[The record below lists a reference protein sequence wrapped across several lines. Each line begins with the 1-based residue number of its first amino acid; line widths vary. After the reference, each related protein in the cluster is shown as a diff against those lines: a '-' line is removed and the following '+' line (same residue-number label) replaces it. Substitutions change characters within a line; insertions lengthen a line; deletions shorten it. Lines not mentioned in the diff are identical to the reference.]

1 MLSAS
6 SAARPFA
13 RSPLSLAIVCAL
25 LLPGLAAADTPPAK
39 DPAGLLDRITVTAY
53 RTATHA
59 QGATKTDTP
68 IAETA
73 QSVSVIAREEMDA
86 RGAQNLNEIMRYIAG
101 IGHESTGIDNRVD
114 DFSIRGFDAG
124 SWGDNVTLD
133 GMRAPQGS
141 QFNRAMFDSWNLER
155 VEVLKGPSA
164 VMYGQMAPGGM
175 VNQVSKTPQ
184 PGQTQVVRLGLDG
197 HGQYS
202 AAFDFGGGSADNQ
215 HLFRLVGLYRK
226 GPLQVKHSN
235 LERWFI
241 APSYTLQMAD
251 STRLTL
257 LGLYQKD
264 HGGTT
269 YQFLPMAG
277 TLVPTTYG
285 RMKNSTFIGEPDW
298 NTYNRTLWTAG
309 WLFEHDFNDHWT
321 LAQSAR
327 HTHVESL
334 YRGVITLGALRPDG
348 RTQNR
353 RAIMAPGES
362 DGQTIDTR
370 LTGQFSTGAL
380 AHTLLLGVDWQKADW
395 SGKRIHM
402 NNPAPIDIFQ
412 PVYTGYGA
420 SGPVAQLEAP
430 ASGRNRQTGAYL
442 QDQIRLGN
450 WRFSLGGR
458 YDWTDDDVSSLTR
471 TLVGTSMVR
480 NQSANKVK
488 SEAFTARAGLMYVAA
503 NGLTPYYSYAE
514 SFQPANRDAS
524 WSYTGEAFKPVTGKQ
539 HEVGLKFQPESF
551 DSLFTLS
558 AYDLRQQNILVDD
571 PDPTHNNC
579 GLAGNE
585 QCKLQGGEGQVRG
598 LELEARAT
606 PLDGLSIIGAATRM
620 RSKLVRGNPAHVGN
634 HLPKV
639 ADWSAALW
647 VDYTFRQGGLRG
659 LSLAAGTRYN
669 GKAYGESSNAFVIPS
684 FLLWDAAIRY
694 DLGTTGGLSSQ
705 VALNI
710 SNLADK
716 VYVSTCTSAASCH
729 YGSGRTINASLRLGW

>member
-1 MLSAS
+1 MT
-6 SAARPFA
+6 FA
-13 RSPLSLAIVCAL
+13 PAPRALLRRPLSLAIAASL
-25 LLPGLAAADTPPAK
+25 LLPGVAAAQSPQQDEATV
-39 DPAGLLDRITVTAY
+39 LDRVTVTAY
-53 RTATHA
+53 RTVTHT

-68 IAETA
+68 IAETP

-114 DFSIRGFDAG
+114 DFNIRGFDAG

-141 QFNRAMFDSWNLER
+141 QFNRPMFNSWNLER

-175 VNQVSKTPQ
+175 VNQVSKTPV
-184 PGQTQVVRLGLDG
+184 PNPTQVLRLGLDG
-197 HGQYS
+197 HGQAS
-202 AAFDFGGGSADNQ
+202 VAFDVGGGSGDNR
-215 HLFRLVGLYRK
+215 HLFRLVGLYRN
-226 GPLQVKHSN
+226 GAMQVDHSDVAHG
-235 LERWFI
+235 FI
-241 APSYTLQMAD
+241 APSYTLQLAD
-251 STRLTL
+251 ATRLTL
-257 LGLYQKD
+257 LGLYQRD
-264 HGGTT
+264 RGGTT

-277 TLVPTTYG
+277 TLVPTAYG

-309 WLFEHDFNDHWT
+309 WLFEHDFNPNWT

-348 RTQNR
+348 RTQDR

-362 DGQTIDTR
+362 DGQTLDTR
-370 LTGQFSTGAL
+370 LTGAFHTGAL
-380 AHTLLLGVDWQKADW
+380 AHTLLVGVDWQKADW
-395 SGKRIHM
+395 HGSRIHM

-412 PVYTGYGA
+412 PVYTRYGA

-430 ASGRNRQTGAYL
+430 ARGVNRQTGVYL
-442 QDQIRLGN
+442 QDQMRLGN

-458 YDWTDDDVSSLTR
+458 YDWTDDDVASLTR

-488 SEAFTARAGLMYVAA
+488 SEAFTARGGLMYAA
-503 NGLTPYYSYAE
+503 ENGLTPYYSYAE
-514 SFQPANRDAS
+514 SFQPSNRDAS

-539 HEVGLKFQPESF
+539 HEVGIKFQPQSF
-551 DSLFTLS
+551 DGLFTLS
-558 AYDLRQQNILVDD
+558 AYDLRQENILVDD
-571 PDPTHNNC
+571 PDPAHNTC
-579 GLAGNE
+579 GLAANE
-585 QCKLQGGEGQVRG
+585 QCKVQGGAGRVRG
-598 LELEARAT
+598 LEFEARAT
-606 PLDGLSIIGAATRM
+606 PLEGFSIIGAATRM
-620 RSKLVRGNPAHVGN
+620 RSKLLRGNPAHVGN

-639 ADWSAALW
+639 ADWSASLW
-647 VDYTFRQGGLRG
+647 LDYTFREGGLRG
-659 LSLAAGTRYN
+659 LSLAAGSRYQ
-669 GKAYGESSNAFVIPS
+669 GKAYGESSNAFVIPA

-694 DLGTTGGLSSQ
+694 DFGKEGPFSSQ
-705 VALNI
+705 LAVNI

-716 VYVSTCTSAASCH
+716 VYVSTCTSPASCH
-729 YGSGRTINASLRLGW
+729 YGTGRTVSASLRIGW

>member
-1 MLSAS
+1 MAIISARR
-6 SAARPFA
+6 AILRT
-13 RSPLSLAIVCAL
+13 PLALAISCAL
-25 LLPGLAAADTPPAK
+25 LPGVAAANVVDNNQAQI
-39 DPAGLLDRITVTAY
+39 LDRVKVTAY
-53 RTATHA
+53 RTVTHA

-114 DFSIRGFDAG
+114 DFNIRGFDAG

-141 QFNRAMFDSWNLER
+141 QFNRVMFDSWNLER
-155 VEVLKGPSA
+155 IEVLKGPSA

-175 VNQVSKTPQ
+175 VNQVSKTPA
-184 PGQTQVVRLGLDG
+184 PNHTQVLRLGLDG

-202 AAFDFGGGSADNQ
+202 AAFDLGGGNADQ
-215 HLFRLVGLYRK
+215 RHLFRLVGLYRK
-226 GPLQVKHSN
+226 GQMQIQHTDT
-235 LERWFI
+235 EHGFI
-241 APSYTLQMAD
+241 APSYTLKIAD

-264 HGGTT
+264 HGDST

-277 TLVPTTYG
+277 TLVPTVHG
-285 RMKNSTFIGEPDW
+285 RMKNRTFIGEPGW
-298 NTYNRTLWTAG
+298 NTYNRTVWTTG
-309 WLFEHDFNDHWT
+309 WLFEHDFNDHWS
-321 LAQSAR
+321 LAQNAR
-327 HTHVESL
+327 HTHVDSL

-370 LTGQFSTGAL
+370 LTGKFTTGAL
-380 AHTLLLGVDWQKADW
+380 NHTLLLGVDWQKADW
-395 SGKRIHM
+395 NGSRLHLP
-402 NNPAPIDIFQ
+402 NPAPIDIFK
-412 PVYTGYGA
+412 PIYTGYGHTPLKPLME
-420 SGPVAQLEAP
+420 SP
-430 ASGRNRQTGAYL
+430 ARGINRQTGVYV
-442 QDQIRLGN
+442 QDQISLGN

-458 YDWTDDDVSSLTR
+458 HDWTRDDVSSLTR

-480 NQSANKVK
+480 NQAINKVK
-488 SEAFTARAGLMYVAA
+488 SDAFSARAGLMYVAA
-503 NGLTPYYSYAE
+503 NGLTPYYSYSE

-524 WSYTGEAFKPVTGKQ
+524 WSHTGEAFKPVSGSQ

-551 DSLFTLS
+551 DGLFTVS
-558 AYDLRQQNILVDD
+558 AYELRQRNILVDD
-571 PDPTHNNC
+571 PDPTHKTC

-585 QCKLQGGEGQVRG
+585 QCKVQGGEGQVRG
-598 LELEARAT
+598 LEFEARAT
-606 PLDGLSIIGAATRM
+606 PMEGLSIIGAATRM
-620 RSKLVRGNPAHVGN
+620 RSKLLRGNPAHIGN

-647 VDYTFRQGGLRG
+647 LDYTFQSGALHG
-659 LSLAAGTRYN
+659 LSLASGARYN
-669 GKAYGESSNAFVIPS
+669 GKAYGENSNAFVIPS

-694 DLGTTGGLSSQ
+694 DLGQRGPFSSQ
-705 VALNI
+705 ISVNI
-710 SNLADK
+710 SNLTNK
-716 VYVSTCTSAASCH
+716 TYVSTCTSPASCH
-729 YGSGRTINASLRLGW
+729 YGTGRTINTSLRIGW

>member
-1 MLSAS
+1 MLFLAIAS
-6 SAARPFA
+6 SLASPMAIA
-13 RSPLSLAIVCAL
+13 SQRSDDSQ
-25 LLPGLAAADTPPAK
+25 
-39 DPAGLLDRITVTAY
+39 LLDRVQVTAY
-53 RTATHA
+53 RTVTHT

-141 QFNRAMFDSWNLER
+141 QFNRPMFDSWNLER

-184 PGQTQVVRLGLDG
+184 PGQRQVIRLGLDG
-197 HGQYS
+197 HAQHS
-202 AAFDFGGGSADNQ
+202 AAFDFGGGSADNR
-215 HLFRLVGLYRK
+215 HLFRLVGLYRN
-226 GPLQVKHSN
+226 GRMQLKHSQGQ
-235 LERWFI
+235 RWFI
-241 APSYTLQMAD
+241 APSYTLQIAD

-257 LGLYQKD
+257 LGMYQQD

-277 TLVPTTYG
+277 TLVPTAHG

-298 NTYNRTLWTAG
+298 NTYNRTVWTAG
-309 WLFEHDFNDHWT
+309 WLFEHDFNENWT

-327 HTHVESL
+327 HTHVDSL

-370 LTGQFSTGAL
+370 LTGQFDTGAL
-380 AHTLLLGVDWQKADW
+380 KHTLLLGVDWQKADW
-395 SGKRIHM
+395 HGSRLHM
-402 NNPAPIDIFQ
+402 NNPPAIDIFA
-412 PVYTGYGA
+412 PVYSGYGA
-420 SGPVAQLEAP
+420 SGPVAQMESP
-430 ASGRNRQTGAYL
+430 ARGLNRQSGVYL
-442 QDQIRLGN
+442 QDQLSAGN
-450 WRFSLGGR
+450 WRFSVGGR
-458 YDWTDDDVSSLTR
+458 YDWTNDDVSSLTR
-471 TLVGTSMVR
+471 RLVGTSMVR
-480 NQSANKVK
+480 NQAANKVK
-488 SEAFTARAGLMYVAA
+488 SQAFTARAGLMYAA
-503 NGLTPYYSYAE
+503 DNGLTPYYSYAE

-524 WSYTGEAFKPVTGKQ
+524 WSHNGEAFKPVTGKQ
-539 HEVGLKFQPESF
+539 HEIGVKFQPGSF
-551 DSLFTLS
+551 DGLFTLS
-558 AYDLRQQNILVDD
+558 AYELRQQNILLDD
-571 PDPTHNNC
+571 PNPAHMSC
-579 GLAGNE
+579 GLTGNE
-585 QCKLQGGEGQVRG
+585 RCKVQGGEGQVRG
-598 LELEARAT
+598 IEFEARAT
-606 PLDGLSIIGAATRM
+606 PMEGFSIIGAATRM
-620 RSKLVRGNPAHVGN
+620 RSKLLRGNPAHIGK

-639 ADWSAALW
+639 ADWTAALW
-647 VDYTFRQGGLRG
+647 LDYTFQHGGLRG
-659 LSLAAGTRYN
+659 LSLAAGSRYN
-669 GKAYGESSNAFVIPS
+669 GKAYGENSNAFVIPS

-694 DLGTTGGLSSQ
+694 DLGTSAGLSSQ
-705 VALNI
+705 IAVNV

-716 VYVSTCTSAASCH
+716 VYVSTCTSPASCY
-729 YGSGRTINASLRLGW
+729 YGTGRTISASLRLGW